1 MSGTNARIL
10 NIVESFTAVQCRHV
24 GTSADH
30 RHCRFVCQCKRLAG
44 LRFKQ
49 GGMPGYGLRRMLISA
64 TGTPKQQL
72 TAGERKS
79 ITTDRVILVPSPAQE
94 VEVIEN
100 IYRMLVSEKL
110 SIPAIARDLNRRGI
124 SFRSK
129 PYSRV
134 RNTLGVRLTVEPPA
148 GFTRHL

>member
-1 MSGTNARIL
+1 
-10 NIVESFTAVQCRHV
+10 
-24 GTSADH
+24 
-30 RHCRFVCQCKRLAG
+30 
-44 LRFKQ
+44 
-49 GGMPGYGLRRMLISA
+49 MPGYGLRRMLISA

-124 SFRSK
+124 SYIGSSAWD
-129 PYSRV
+129 YQSV
-134 RNTLGVRLTVEPPA
+134 
-148 GFTRHL
+148 